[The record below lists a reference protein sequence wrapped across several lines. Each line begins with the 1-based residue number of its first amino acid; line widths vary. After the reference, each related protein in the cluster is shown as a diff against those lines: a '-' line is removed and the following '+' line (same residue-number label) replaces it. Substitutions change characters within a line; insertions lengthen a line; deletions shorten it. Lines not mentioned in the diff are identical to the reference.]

1 MIFHGVH
8 GTIRT
13 CSRFSYSVFSPLSA
27 TMGHLV
33 ISNMTKE
40 LTSDCSWTDELVSL
54 SYGDLYVDGQAF
66 ATYIAACYPETQRPP
81 QFIIN
86 VVDGACRP
94 ILSIPFEVRQSLPD
108 PVLPISAGASP
119 WSEDGVLI
127 GPIPDE
133 TDRLSYTQAI
143 ETIAVA
149 KELATLEGNLAQ
161 YTVAS

>member
-1 MIFHGVH
+1 M
-8 GTIRT
+8 R
-13 CSRFSYSVFSPLSA
+13 
-27 TMGHLV
+27 HLV
-33 ISNMTKE
+33 ISNMTHE
-40 LTSDCSWTDELVSL
+40 LTRDCSWTDELVSL

-86 VVDGACRP
+86 VVDGAGRP
-94 ILSIPFEVRQSLPD
+94 ILSIPFALRKSLPD
-108 PVLPISAGASP
+108 PVLPLAPEASP

-133 TDRLSYTQAI
+133 TDRLSYTLAI

-149 KELATLEGNLAQ
+149 KELAIQEANLAQ
-161 YTVAS
+161 YTADA